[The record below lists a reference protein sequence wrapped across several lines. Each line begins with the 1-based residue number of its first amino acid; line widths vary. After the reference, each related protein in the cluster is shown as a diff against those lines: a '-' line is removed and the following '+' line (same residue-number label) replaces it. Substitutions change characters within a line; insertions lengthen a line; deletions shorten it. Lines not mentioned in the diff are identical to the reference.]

1 MHMTVLLFKSDGVWV
16 TGCTMCQE
24 IGPRSQPTE
33 SAGPGVCGCR
43 KVEKNSGK
51 ELLLVSIIGVMP
63 ELSRKLLANGRN
75 YRKGRSQ
82 FHPVL
87 PPIAL
92 FVEIMDMALSAPDGW
107 VPGDAPA
114 WLWVCKSLAVEND
127 PGHTWLA
134 GITANR
140 MWLLW

>member
-1 MHMTVLLFKSDGVWV
+1 V
-16 TGCTMCQE
+16 CQE

-33 SAGPGVCGCR
+33 SVGPGVCGCR
-43 KVEKNSGK
+43 KVEKTSGK
-51 ELLLVSIIGVMP
+51 ELLPFSIIGVMP
-63 ELSRKLLANGRN
+63 ELFRKLLANGRN
-75 YRKGRSQ
+75 YRKRCSQ

-87 PPIAL
+87 PPSAL
-92 FVEIMDMALSAPDGW
+92 FVEIMDVALSAPDGW

-127 PGHTWLA
+127 PGHTWLV

-140 MWLLW
+140 M